1 MPLSLASP
9 LAVLTVIFFSLVALS
24 HTEPAL
30 ERLCAEQMVRNGF
43 THVQSADRCAR
54 F

>member
-1 MPLSLASP
+1 MPLSIASP
-9 LAVLTVIFFSLVALS
+9 LAVVTATLLALVALS

-43 THVQSADRCAR
+43 TPAQSADRCTR

>member
-1 MPLSLASP
+1 MPLTFASP
-9 LAVLTVIFFSLVALS
+9 LAVLTVVFLSLVALS

-43 THVQSADRCAR
+43 TPAQSADRCTR
-54 F
+54 L

>member
-1 MPLSLASP
+1 MPLTFASP
-9 LAVLTVIFFSLVALS
+9 LAVLTAVFFSLVALS

-43 THVQSADRCAR
+43 TQVQSLNRCTR